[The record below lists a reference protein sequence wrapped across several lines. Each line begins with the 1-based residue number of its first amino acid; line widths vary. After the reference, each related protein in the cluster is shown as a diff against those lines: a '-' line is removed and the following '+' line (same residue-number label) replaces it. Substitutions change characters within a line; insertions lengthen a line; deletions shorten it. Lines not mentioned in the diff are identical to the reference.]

1 MTLAPISQT
10 RHLATAIPGPKSVAL
25 HAERVQ
31 QVTSGFGVTMPVF
44 VERADGAI
52 LQDVD
57 GNRIIDFASGIAVT
71 SVGASNPHVQAHVG
85 AQLDNFSHTCFM
97 VTEYDSFTA
106 VCRWLNE
113 HTPGD
118 FEKRSALFSTGAEAV
133 ENAIKVAR
141 SATGRERVLV
151 FDDAYHG
158 RSLLT
163 MAMTAKQNPYKLN
176 FGPFPA
182 EVVRAPF
189 AAPLRWPTGAE
200 NATRE
205 ALAAVEQILL
215 DHDAETFAAMVIEP
229 IQGEGGFIVPSPGFL
244 PGLRELATKYGIV
257 FVLDEIQ
264 AGMGRTGTLFAS
276 NHENIAGDIT
286 ITAKALAGGL
296 PLSAITGRVELMN
309 AVHAGGLG
317 GTYAGNPLSCAAA
330 LGVFEAFED
339 GSLLANAQRIETS
352 VRSALEPL
360 LDSTSIVAEV
370 RGRGAMLAIE
380 FADAGTLA
388 PRADV
393 AKRVAAEAHAQGLLV
408 LVCGTF
414 SNVVRLLP
422 PLVIE
427 DSLLLDGLSVLADAI
442 RSVDAA
448 ETSDRAS
455 KAEDLVTVSAF
466 GTDST
471 VAA

>member
-1 MTLAPISQT
+1 MAMTLQPLPQS
-10 RHLATAIPGPKSVAL
+10 RLLATAIPGPRSAAL
-25 HAERVQ
+25 HAEREKH
-31 QVTSGFGVTMPVF
+31 VTSGFGVTLPVF
-44 VERADGAI
+44 IDRAQGAI
-52 LQDVD
+52 LLDVD

-71 SVGASNPHVQAHVG
+71 SVGASNPRVQAQVAG
-85 AQLDNFSHTCFM
+85 QLEKFTHTCFM

-118 FEKRSALFSTGAEAV
+118 FEKRTALFSTGAEAI

-163 MAMTAKQNPYKLN
+163 MAMTAKENPYKLG
-176 FGPFPA
+176 FGPFPS

-200 NATRE
+200 NATAE
-205 ALAAVEQILL
+205 ALAAVEEILQ
-215 DHDAETFAAMVIEP
+215 ANGPETFAAMVVEP
-229 IQGEGGFIVPSPGFL
+229 IQGEGGFVVPSPGFL
-244 PGLRELATKYGIV
+244 PGLRALATKYGIV
-257 FVLDEIQ
+257 LVLDEIQ

-276 NHENIAGDIT
+276 NDEQIAGDIT
-286 ITAKALAGGL
+286 VTAKALAGGL

-317 GTYAGNPLSCAAA
+317 GTYAGNPLACAAA

-339 GSLLANAQRIETS
+339 GSLTKNAVQIEATA
-352 VRSALEPL
+352 RGILEPL
-360 LDSTSIVAEV
+360 LFSTQIIAEV
-370 RGRGAMLAIE
+370 RGRGAMLAVE

-388 PRADV
+388 PRADL
-393 AKRVAAEAHAQGLLV
+393 AKKVAAACHAAGLLV

-427 DSLLLDGLSVLADAI
+427 NELLIDGLTVLRDAI
-442 RSVDAA
+442 QQANDLIASEQSAA
-448 ETSDRAS
+448 
-455 KAEDLVTVSAF
+455 
-466 GTDST
+466 

>member
-1 MTLAPISQT
+1 MAMTMPSLPQT
-10 RHLATAIPGPKSVAL
+10 RLLATAIPGPRSIAL
-25 HAERVQ
+25 HAEREK

-44 VERADGAI
+44 VERAEGAI
-52 LQDVD
+52 LEDVD

-71 SVGASNPHVQAHVG
+71 SVGASNPRVQAHVA
-85 AQLDNFSHTCFM
+85 AQLEKFSHTCFM

-133 ENAIKVAR
+133 ENAVKVAR
-141 SATGRERVLV
+141 LATGRERVLV

-163 MAMTAKQNPYKLN
+163 MAMTAKLNPYKLN

-182 EVVRAPF
+182 EVIRAPYASPF
-189 AAPLRWPTGAE
+189 RWPTGAE
-200 NATRE
+200 NATVE
-205 ALAAVEQILL
+205 ALQAVEQVLL
-215 DHDAETFAAMVIEP
+215 DNGPETFAAMVVEP

-264 AGMGRTGTLFAS
+264 AGMGRTGALFAS
-276 NHENIAGDIT
+276 NHEDIAGDIT
-286 ITAKALAGGL
+286 VTAKALAGGL

-339 GSLLANAQRIETS
+339 GSLIANAQRIES
-352 VRSALEPL
+352 LVRSILEPL
-360 LDSTSIVAEV
+360 LTSTQILADV
-370 RGRGAMLAIE
+370 RGRGAMLAVE
-380 FADAGTLA
+380 FADPVTLA
-388 PRADV
+388 PRADL
-393 AKRVAAEAHAQGLLV
+393 AKKVAAEAHSNGLLV

-427 DSLLLDGLSVLADAI
+427 ETLLLDGLTALHDAI
-442 RSVDAA
+442 LTVNLSEAAQPTSRSS
-448 ETSDRAS
+448 E
-455 KAEDLVTVSAF
+455 
-466 GTDST
+466 T

>member
-1 MTLAPISQT
+1 MAMTMAPLPQS
-10 RHLATAIPGPKSVAL
+10 RLLATAIPGPRSIAL
-25 HAERVQ
+25 HEERQ
-31 QVTSGFGVTMPVF
+31 KHVTSGFGVALPVF
-44 VERADGAI
+44 IERAEGAI
-52 LQDVD
+52 LEDVD

-71 SVGASNPHVQAHVG
+71 SVGASNPRVQARVG
-85 AQLDNFSHTCFM
+85 AQLEKFSHTCFM

-113 HTPGD
+113 NTPGD

-141 SATGRERVLV
+141 SATGRARVLV

-163 MAMTAKQNPYKLN
+163 MAMTAKVNPYKLN

-182 EVVRAPF
+182 DVVRAPF
-189 AAPLRWPTGAE
+189 ASPLRWPTGAD
-200 NATRE
+200 NATAE
-205 ALAAVEQILL
+205 ALAAVEQVLL
-215 DHDAETFAAMVIEP
+215 DNDPSTFAAMVVEP

-257 FVLDEIQ
+257 LVLDEIQ
-264 AGMGRTGTLFAS
+264 AGMGRTGTLYAS
-276 NHENIAGDIT
+276 DHESIAGDIT

-317 GTYAGNPLSCAAA
+317 GTYAGNPLACAAA

-339 GSLLANAQRIETS
+339 GSLLANANAIEATT
-352 VRSALEPL
+352 REALEPL
-360 LDSTSIVAEV
+360 LRSTAIVADL

-388 PRADV
+388 PRADL
-393 AKRVAAEAHAQGLLV
+393 AKKVAAEAHAMGVLL

-414 SNVVRLLP
+414 GNVVRLLP
-422 PLVIE
+422 PLVIDE
-427 DSLLLDGLSVLADAI
+427 RLLLEGLTVLRDAILKVDLADAAE
-442 RSVDAA
+442 RQTAPVGDSVPA
-448 ETSDRAS
+448 
-455 KAEDLVTVSAF
+455 
-466 GTDST
+466 
-471 VAA
+471 